1 MENCGRTE
9 NESNGIIAWL
19 VPDSYKV
26 TPKSYGLCTKR
37 NGEIKSTLTLHNDS
51 QKYGSKSSN
60 DIFTRKHDQGVQ
72 ELLGG
77 GVGHEVGGAGVHH
90 SAQSW
95 DTTPGSSNQ
104 SNILRTGQAADRKG
118 GAVKQ
123 VVEMF
128 EAENKQDVATKEV
141 DSKVKEM
148 ASKLGVKLKNGKKV
162 PAARKKY
169 KQGARVMKQEVEL
182 GIQPLIQ
189 RFLNGQG
196 LQEHVHG
203 GQLRGVGGGGGGC
216 STVSPRKRSVSE
228 C

>member
-1 MENCGRTE
+1 MIVPEN
-9 NESNGIIAWL
+9 
-19 VPDSYKV
+19 YKV
-26 TPKSYGLCTKR
+26 TPKSYGLFTKR
-37 NGEIKSTLTLHNDS
+37 NGYIKSTLTLHNDS

-72 ELLGG
+72 ALLGG
-77 GVGHEVGGAGVHH
+77 GVGHEVGGAGVHR
-90 SAQSW
+90 SALSGE
-95 DTTPGSSNQ
+95 TTPGSSNQ
-104 SNILRTGQAADRKG
+104 SNFLRMGQAADRKG
-118 GAVKQ
+118 GVVKQ

-128 EAENKQDVATKEV
+128 ETEKKQDVATKEV
-141 DSKVKEM
+141 GSKVKEM
-148 ASKLGVKLKNGKKV
+148 ATKLGVKFKNDKKV

-203 GQLRGVGGGGGGC
+203 GQLTGVGGGGGGC

-228 C
+228 CGSFADSKSPSKKQRK